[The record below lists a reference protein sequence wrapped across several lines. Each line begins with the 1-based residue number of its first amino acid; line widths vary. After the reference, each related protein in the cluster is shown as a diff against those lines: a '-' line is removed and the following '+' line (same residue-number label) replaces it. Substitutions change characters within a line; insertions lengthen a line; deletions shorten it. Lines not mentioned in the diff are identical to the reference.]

1 MTIAFAGFLS
11 CFKSQTETGCKQ
23 PAWIWDLMLGTDF
36 TFRKRRRKLKLLRRL
51 LHPSQQF
58 RLILGGCLR
67 RCQKPPHAVAHP
79 RQAPARCALL
89 NGIHKGRQA
98 CDGEIAHIQHIHS
111 RLMPSTFIS
120 PPALWLACTLISFSM
135 LNTPLNSWSCGSI
148 TKKFFAFHNL

>member
-1 MTIAFAGFLS
+1 MFR
-11 CFKSQTETGCKQ
+11 
-23 PAWIWDLMLGTDF
+23 TDF
-36 TFRKRRRKLKLLRRL
+36 TFGERRRKLKLLRRL

-135 LNTPLNSWSCGSI
+135 LTPRSTLGHAAQSQKILCLPQSLSRALALGQ
-148 TKKFFAFHNL
+148 TARAR